1 MASRIVPYLALAV
14 ALLTGATQA
23 AAATG
28 DITLVGHLSLPTA
41 VRITNVWG
49 YYDYDTGKE
58 YALVGDWYTGVYVI
72 DVSIP
77 ANPIEVT
84 KVLGVPGFDLKPF
97 GHYLYTCNGNNIG
110 NTSRIIDLSNPAFP
124 VVLPNTFHS
133 CHTISIS
140 TRGVMYTNY
149 VGVRI
154 YDLVNDPTHPD
165 SLFYIQTNAGHDTTP
180 RGDRLYDFAGAMMNI
195 WNVSDPSAPTLIG
208 SDDNPLVQYYHGGDE
223 SKDHDYLYMCDEFAV
238 SPTPDIVVY
247 DISDPSIPT
256 RIGSIND
263 TSSRVHQLYVVGDLM
278 FVGYYTA
285 GFKVFDISNPGN
297 PVLADEFD
305 TSPYQT
311 ETSPDVYSGAYNAY
325 PFAPSGIVYVADHP
339 TGLYLFSVEGHTGQV
354 TAARES
360 PSTATLSQNFPN
372 PFNPSTT
379 IAFELVRR
387 EHVMLRVYDVRGG
400 LVQTLVDETLA
411 AGAHTAPWSGLD
423 ASGQAVASGVYYY
436 QLNAGPTSLTRRMVL
451 LK

>member
-1 MASRIVPYLALAV
+1 MASRIALHVVLAGF
-14 ALLTGATQA
+14 LLLGASETP
-23 AAATG
+23 AATG
-28 DITLVGHLSLPTA
+28 DITLVGHLSLPDA
-41 VRITNVWG
+41 SRLTNVWG
-49 YYDYDTGKE
+49 YYNYATGKE
-58 YALVGDWYTGVYVI
+58 YALVGDWYAGVYVI
-72 DVSIP
+72 DVSNS

-84 KVLGVPGFDLKPF
+84 KILGVPGFDLKPF
-97 GHYLYTCNGNNIG
+97 GHYLYTCDSNNTG
-110 NTSRIIDLSNPAFP
+110 YDSRIIDLSNPAVP
-124 VVLPNTFHS
+124 VVLPTTFHS

-140 TRGVMYTNY
+140 TRGVMFTNY

-180 RGDRLYDFAGAMMNI
+180 RGDRLYDFAGARMNI
-195 WNVSDPSAPTLIG
+195 WSVSDPSAPSLIG
-208 SDDNPLVQYYHGGDE
+208 WDDNPLVQYYHGGDE

-238 SPTPDIVVY
+238 TPTPDIVIY

-263 TSSRVHQLYVVGDLM
+263 LTSRVHQLYVVGDLM

-285 GFKVFDISNPGN
+285 GFKVFDISNPWA

-305 TSPYQT
+305 TSPFQT
-311 ETSPDVYSGAYNAY
+311 ETGSDLYSGAYNAY
-325 PFAPSGIVYVADHP
+325 PFAPSGIVYVADWP

-354 TAARES
+354 TAAQDS
-360 PSTATLSQNFPN
+360 PPTATLAQNFPN

-379 IAFELVRR
+379 IAFELARR
-387 EHVMLRVYDVRGG
+387 EHVMLRVYDVRGS

-411 AGAHTAPWSGLD
+411 AGAHTAPWSGVD

-436 QLNAGPTSLTRRMVL
+436 QLDAGPTSLTRRMVL

>member
-1 MASRIVPYLALAV
+1 MTARIVLLLLAV
-14 ALLTGATQA
+14 SLLAGAA
-23 AAATG
+23 RSPAATG
-28 DITLVGHLSLPTA
+28 DITLVGHLSLPSA
-41 VRITNVWG
+41 NRITNVWG
-49 YYDYDTGKE
+49 YYNYATGKE
-58 YALVGDWYTGVYVI
+58 YALVGDWYTGVYVV
-72 DVSIP
+72 DVSNP

-84 KVLGVPGFDLKPF
+84 KILGVPGFDLKPY
-97 GHYLYTCNGNNIG
+97 GHYLYTCNGSWNG
-110 NTSRIIDLSNPAFP
+110 TTSRIIDLSTPASP

-154 YDLVNDPTHPD
+154 YDLVNDPAHPD
-165 SLFYIQTNAGHDTTP
+165 SLFYIQTGAGHDTTP
-180 RGDRLYDFAGAMMNI
+180 RGDRLYDFQGTKLSI

-208 SDDNPLVQYYHGGDE
+208 SDDDPLVLYYHGGDE
-223 SKDHDYLYMCDEFAV
+223 SKNHNYLYLCDEYAV

-263 TSSRVHQLYVVGDLM
+263 LGSRVHQLYVVGDLM
-278 FVGYYTA
+278 FVGYYTS
-285 GFKVFDISNPGN
+285 GFKVFDISNPAA
-297 PVLADEFD
+297 PVLADAFD

-311 ETSPDVYSGAYNAY
+311 ETDAEVYSGAYNAY
-325 PFAPSGIVYVADHP
+325 PFAPSGIVYVSDHP

-354 TAARES
+354 TAAGES

-379 IAFELVRR
+379 IAFELARR
-387 EHVMLRVYDVRGG
+387 EHVLLRVYDVRGG
-400 LVQTLVDETLA
+400 LVTTLADETLA
-411 AGAHTAPWSGLD
+411 AGSHTAPWSGVD
-423 ASGQAVASGVYYY
+423 AAGQAVASGVYYY
-436 QLNAGPTSLTRRMVL
+436 QLDAGTTSLTRRMVL